1 MAQAATSPQLLRR
14 VNADAVLAVLRRS
27 AVVTVTDLMVATGL
41 TRATVLAVC
50 EDLIEAGWVLEL
62 ANMRDSGGD
71 YTKGRPARRFCYHT
85 RAGVVIGV
93 DLGLVTAT
101 VVVADLAGTPL
112 SRISRRLSARPAGPD
127 QLAELTGADRLA
139 GLDAAILAGLAEA
152 GIEPDEVLAVTVG
165 VPAPVSRSGKILA
178 TSQFWEIAGVDARA
192 ALGEKYGWLVAL
204 ENDANLAALGECWQ
218 GAAQGRQD
226 LVALLS
232 GERFGAG
239 VMESGRLLHGA
250 HGGLGE
256 MAYLDHVAEVGS
268 PYGVATR
275 CRMLGEQAV
284 RAPGPRTLI
293 RELSGGDP
301 QAVTAELVFEAARSG
316 DEVAVEIVGRV
327 LRQLALVIGTL
338 SSLLNPELVIVCGA
352 VAASIVPL
360 VDRLTAELA
369 TVSADPPVVVASTLG
384 DSVVTIGAL
393 RHALDQVEANALN
406 LLADGAPSAPLDA
419 AEAGQ

>member
-62 ANMRDSGGD
+62 ANMRDSGGN

-360 VDRLTAELA
+360 VDRLAAELA

>member
-360 VDRLTAELA
+360 VDRLAAELA